1 MRIASLQ
8 KSYGAL
14 EAIREV
20 SFAVGEGEFVSV
32 LGPSG
37 CGKSTLLMM
46 IAGVIAPTAGEIR
59 VKDAKVTGPRRDVG
73 VVFQSPVLL
82 PWRTVLQN
90 VLFPVELMRLPRAQ
104 YTGRA
109 MELLRMAK
117 IDEFAAALPRQLSG
131 GMRQRVAI
139 CRALVH
145 NPDILLMD
153 EPFSALDAITRD
165 EMGVELLRIWQANRK
180 TVIFVTHSIR
190 EAAFLSDR
198 VLVMARRPG
207 TIIDD
212 VAIDLPR
219 PRQIAMTGVPPRRLA
234 VSSAGRR
241 RRVVRRALRVPRAG
255 HPSPRRSPLW
265 RDPSGGHRCASMG
278 VSCCDSLLHCHPG
291 ATPCRPGTYASRL
304 GESRLPAV
312 RKVAPVIDRDVD
324 VVLFGRCLDPLPRL
338 VPFGVTDPCDLIEPG
353 DRVADMRRVGEGLL
367 AFVRERERGV
377 TKSILRRGAQARCA

>member
-1 MRIASLQ
+1 MSITTASNHEANRPEAAALGSAAAVRIASLQ

-14 EAIREV
+14 EVMRAV
-20 SFAVGEGEFVSV
+20 SFTVGDGEFLSV

-59 VKDAKVTGPRRDVG
+59 VKGTKVTSPRPDVG
-73 VVFQSPVLL
+73 MVFQSPVLL
-82 PWRTVLQN
+82 PWRSVLQN
-90 VLFPVELMRLPRAQ
+90 VLFPVELLKLPRAQ
-104 YTGRA
+104 YASRA
-109 MELLRMAK
+109 IELLRMAK

-165 EMGVELLRIWQANRK
+165 EMGVELLRIWQTNRK

-212 VAIDLPR
+212 VAIELPR
-219 PRQIAMTGVPPRRLA
+219 PRQIAMTEDEVFNRH
-234 VSSAGRR
+234 
-241 RRVVRRALRVPRAG
+241 VRHLRKAIE
-255 HPSPRRSPLW
+255 
-265 RDPSGGHRCASMG
+265 AS
-278 VSCCDSLLHCHPG
+278 H
-291 ATPCRPGTYASRL
+291 AS
-304 GESRLPAV
+304 
-312 RKVAPVIDRDVD
+312 
-324 VVLFGRCLDPLPRL
+324 
-338 VPFGVTDPCDLIEPG
+338 
-353 DRVADMRRVGEGLL
+353 
-367 AFVRERERGV
+367 
-377 TKSILRRGAQARCA
+377 